1 MPNCIMKNPFKKN
14 RPGFTLLELLVAM
27 TITTIIVTV
36 LISITAIAVDVWN
49 RSRSELRAARQ
60 AKSMVDT
67 MARDLESL
75 VVRIGNNYQWL
86 TAETDR
92 PENSSNA
99 ARLIFYTAATDRY
112 EGELGTARDEGGD
125 VSCVGYQLDWEDPL
139 YSGGTQKFETF
150 VLYRRLV
157 DPKPVFVNLLG
168 KEDLVQAFDSLGGR
182 MQADENFVCENIY
195 QFTITFHV
203 DIPSKTSPPGP
214 PEQRR
219 LVIQPSG
226 GKSEFRVTGN
236 GIVTLPAEEELRAA
250 KLKSVGISLTVLS
263 DSAIDQLR
271 KRPVLKDDAA
281 WLTKNSFQYSKQ
293 VHLPGM

>member
-1 MPNCIMKNPFKKN
+1 MKSPLHQT
-14 RPGFTLLELLVAM
+14 RPAFTLIELLVAM
-27 TITTIIVTV
+27 TVTTIIVTV

-67 MARDLESL
+67 MARDFESL
-75 VVRIGNNYQWL
+75 VTRIGNNHEWL
-86 TAETDR
+86 TAETDM

-99 ARLIFYTAATDRY
+99 ARLIFFTAATDRY
-112 EGELGTARDEGGD
+112 EGELGTIKDEGGD

-139 YSGGTQKFETF
+139 YSSGIQKFETF

-157 DPKPVFVNLLG
+157 DPKSVFENLLA
-168 KEDLVQAFDSLGGR
+168 KEDLIQAFDSMGGR

-203 DIPSKTSPPGP
+203 EVPSINTPAGA
-214 PEQRR
+214 PEQRQ
-219 LVIQPSG
+219 LVIRPSG
-226 GKSEFRVTGN
+226 GISEFRITGN
-236 GIVTLPAEEELRAA
+236 GILTTPANQDLLSA

-263 DSAIDQLR
+263 DTGIDQLR
-271 KRPVLKDDAA
+271 KRPLLKDDAA
-281 WLTKNSFQYSKQ
+281 WLAKNSFQYSKQ